1 MKTSKNGLNII
12 KEFEGLR
19 LKAYKCPAG
28 ILTIGYG
35 HTGLVEAGSKITNKE
50 AETLLI
56 QDVERFEKKLNDI
69 IIKYSLKLNQ
79 NQFDALISFC
89 YNLGFGNFLMSTL
102 LKKIR
107 VNHND
112 PTIEKE
118 FQRWN
123 KASGVVLP
131 GLTKRRKK
139 ESLLYFQNL

>member
-1 MKTSKNGLNII
+1 MKTSINGLNII

-19 LKAYKCPAG
+19 LEAYKCPAG

-35 HTGLVEAGSKITNKE
+35 HTGLVVAGSKITKEE
-50 AETLLI
+50 AERLLVV
-56 QDVERFEKKLNDI
+56 DVEKFEKKLNDI

-79 NQFDALISFC
+79 NKFDSLISFC

-107 VNHND
+107 VNSND

-139 ESLLYFQNL
+139 ESLLYFGYL